1 MAKGLKEPK
10 PFELMSIEEQIEFI
24 EKETEK
30 VLKRLP
36 ELKEALTTYEDVS
49 KELYNMTEEQI
60 KFASKSYQQSIRSGE
75 ITTPTARKGLSSY
88 VQQLSRY
95 GGGDISQ
102 LAQETAQQRF
112 DSFLDHIRAIADDDE
127 LEYLNKLVDMMSEED
142 ILGFTRSK
150 YFLDTGDYSSDNWA
164 KAKSEFGYTINTMKL
179 EVYLQSKGYD
189 TEHIYNDTMGY
200 VDGAKPKGTS
210 KGIKKGKNNQYRQ
223 ED

>member
-1 MAKGLKEPK
+1 MAKGLKQPK

-24 EKETEK
+24 EKQTEN
-30 VLKRLP
+30 VIKRLP
-36 ELKEALTTYEDVS
+36 ELKEALTTYDDVS

-60 KFASKSYQQSIRSGE
+60 KFASKSYQQSIRGGE
-75 ITTPTARKGLSSY
+75 ITTPTGKKALSSY

-102 LAQETAQQRF
+102 LAHETAQERF
-112 DSFLDHIRAIADDDE
+112 DNFLEHVRSIADDEE
-127 LEYLNKLVDMMSEED
+127 LEYLDKLVELMSEED

-150 YFLDTGDYSSDNWA
+150 YFLDTGDYSSDSWA
-164 KAKSEFGYTINTMKL
+164 KAKNDFDYTINTMKL

-200 VDGAKPKGTS
+200 VEGSKPKSTS
-210 KGIKKGKNNQYRQ
+210 KGIKKGVNNQYRK